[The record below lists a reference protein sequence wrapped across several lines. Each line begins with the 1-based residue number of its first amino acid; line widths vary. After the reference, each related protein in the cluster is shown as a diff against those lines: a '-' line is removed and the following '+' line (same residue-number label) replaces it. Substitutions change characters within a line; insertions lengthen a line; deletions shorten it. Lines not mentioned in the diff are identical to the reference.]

1 MNSSILYLMLFACL
15 VSVKFT
21 EARVVQAQT
30 PVNQT
35 CLTAGE
41 KHDCRFYSCFEER
54 FPCGP
59 TYWVS
64 KWGQKYCLRM
74 QKSLVNF
81 DKTGQELIEK
91 ISSCLTDKLLK
102 QRYYTLNSVNCE
114 QLRLAGQRIVH
125 ECYMANAKLFC
136 SAFQGKNRDC
146 FSQLLDNEDQNDFTI
161 IRTLSSVGQKCTP
174 KKRLVDMRPK
184 GKTNQCLT
192 APA

>member
-1 MNSSILYLMLFACL
+1 MNSTPLSLTLLVCL
-15 VSVKFT
+15 VAVRLS
-21 EARVVQAQT
+21 ECRVVQAQT
-30 PVNQT
+30 AVNQS
-35 CLTAGE
+35 CLNAGE

-59 TYWVS
+59 TYWVL

-81 DKTGQELIEK
+81 DKTGQQLIEQ
-91 ISSCLTDKLLK
+91 ISSCLTDKLVK
-102 QRYYTLNSVNCE
+102 QRYYTLNSVNCD

-125 ECYMANAKLFC
+125 ECYNANAKLFC
-136 SAFQGKNRDC
+136 NAFQGKNRDC
-146 FSQLLDNEDQNDFTI
+146 FSQLIDSEDQNDFTI

-184 GKTNQCLT
+184 GKTNQCHT
-192 APA
+192 TPT